1 MEGRGGEWG
10 GPAGA
15 APPALTAGRERGRGG
30 RGVGGGGGGR
40 GERAVAA
47 AVPRSGEGVSTPGDR
62 TAGPRRE
69 VAASWRGLR

>member
-15 APPALTAGRERGRGG
+15 APPALTAGRERGR
-30 RGVGGGGGGR
+30 GGGGGR

>member
-1 MEGRGGEWG
+1 MGRTRRCRPSCSDSGEGEGS
-10 GPAGA
+10 
-15 APPALTAGRERGRGG
+15 
-30 RGVGGGGGGR
+30 GGGGGGR